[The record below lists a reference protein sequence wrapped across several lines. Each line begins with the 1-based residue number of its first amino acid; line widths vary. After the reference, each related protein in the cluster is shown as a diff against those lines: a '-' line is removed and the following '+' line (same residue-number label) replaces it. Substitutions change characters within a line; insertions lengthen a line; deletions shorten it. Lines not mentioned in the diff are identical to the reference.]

1 MQIPKLFRML
11 TCTIQSILKKNNHFT
26 FHTKSLQNGVDSI
39 SYRIKQAIAIP
50 EEHVAQFQDIPVTE
64 LATNHSEALRYFSL
78 GMYELTVHDNYADAN
93 HLLEKAIEKIPPL
106 PLRY

>member
-1 MQIPKLFRML
+1 
-11 TCTIQSILKKNNHFT
+11 
-26 FHTKSLQNGVDSI
+26 LQNGVDSI